1 MSYVIATRPTAKER
15 ELIRSAARRRGVPL
29 SRFMIDAACKAA
41 AELPR
46 QAASLRIDPDYRMP
60 LEASRHPKEFIAR
73 KLKTKRAIHR

>member
-1 MSYVIATRPTAKER
+1 MSYIIATRPTARER

-46 QAASLRIDPDYRMP
+46 QAASLRIEPDYRMP
-60 LEASRHPKEFIAR
+60 LAASRNPKEFIAR
-73 KLKTKRAIHR
+73 KLKAKSAIHR